1 MLRIACFCFV
11 IASAAPLWSQ
21 VQPSASGGT
30 YDLDSEHMM
39 TPPPVSGA
47 GYPTTAKSAEKTN
60 FLSGGMVFTASYT
73 DNLMLLGGNT
83 STPDETYAFL
93 PTINFDRRTP
103 RHEESLN
110 YSTGFTM
117 YQTYSE
123 LNSVTQNGTGSFK
136 YNLTPYA
143 VVAASDSFTQNYNT
157 YNQGNPF
164 TGGTVSGTGGPGAP
178 GTSGPPLI
186 EPYANQLSNS
196 SNASVEYQYS
206 KNAMVGASGS
216 YYILQF
222 SGTSYIAELSNQNT
236 SGGNAFFSRRF
247 GRSYAGLTYQF
258 AKFVTHP
265 YGSYTV
271 SETVMGFY
279 THYFT
284 PTFSISMLGGPE
296 HYTSWTESNST
307 RTGAWTPAVQ
317 GSVGWQVARANLAG
331 SYAHIVSGAGGLIGT
346 FHSDT
351 GALSGQIVLS
361 RIWSTDANVGYSHFA
376 NTTSTPVQFSYFS
389 GGDSLFGGINVQ
401 RRFTESLSM
410 EAGYVHFHQSYPGV
424 TTTSSSEDSD
434 RGYVSIMY
442 HFNRPLGR

>member
-1 MLRIACFCFV
+1 MFKIACLCFV
-11 IASAAPLWSQ
+11 IASTTPLWAQ
-21 VQPSASGGT
+21 VQPSASGGG

-47 GYPTTAKSAEKTN
+47 GYPRTAKSEERSN
-60 FLSGGMVFTASYT
+60 FLSGGLVFTGSYT
-73 DNLMLLGGNT
+73 NNLMLLGGNR

-93 PTINFDRRTP
+93 PTIDFDRRTP

-123 LNSVTQNGTGSFK
+123 FNSVTQNGSANFK

-143 VVAASDSFTQNYNT
+143 VVTMSDGFSQNYNT

-164 TGGTVSGTGGPGAP
+164 SGGTVSGTPGSGAP
-178 GTSGPPLI
+178 GSSGTPLI
-186 EPYANQLSNS
+186 EPYANELSNS
-196 SNASVEYQYS
+196 SSASVVDQYA
-206 KNAMVGASGS
+206 KNAMIGFSGS
-216 YYILQF
+216 YSFLQF
-222 SGTSYIAELSNQNT
+222 SGNT
-236 SGGNAFFSRRF
+236 SLAQLSDQDTTFGSAFFSRRF

-258 AKFVTHP
+258 SKFVTHP
-265 YGSYTV
+265 FGSYTV
-271 SETVMGFY
+271 SDTALGFY

-284 PTFSISMLGGPE
+284 PTISISLLGGPE
-296 HYTSWTESNST
+296 YYTFWTEST
-307 RTGAWTPAVQ
+307 ARTSAWTPAVQ
-317 GSVGWQVARANLAG
+317 ASVGWQVARANIAA

-351 GALSGQIVLS
+351 GGLSGRVMLS
-361 RIWSTDANVGYSHFA
+361 RVWSTGANVGYSHFE
-376 NTTSTPVQFSYFS
+376 NTISTPVAFGYFS
-389 GGDSLFGGINVQ
+389 GGDSIFGGINLQ
-401 RRFTESLSM
+401 RRITESLSM
-410 EAGYVHFHQSYPGV
+410 GAGYDHAHQSYPGI

-434 RGYVSIMY
+434 RGYVSLSY